1 LKTISDICLGTA
13 KLGLPDYGFPSSYK
27 KSKFIARDYL
37 EQLGSLGVVKF
48 DTSPRYGN
56 SEEILGR
63 YIKSATLAPFISSKI
78 DKLKLNNKKSNMHML
93 SSVKSSLQKL
103 NKEYLD
109 VCYLH
114 QHHVSI
120 IKDSYIQ
127 DGLMDLKS
135 LGLIKN
141 IGVSI
146 YTIDECKAAIEA
158 EIFDYIQIPTSII
171 DTSIYSNYIK
181 DQSKKVK
188 FVARSIFL
196 QGSIFNKNKIINK
209 IIDGEMLLEAIKSIE
224 FLAKQNNLTLASLAL
239 GFVGS
244 LKNIDHIIMGSLS
257 LNNMKKN
264 IALLNLSLPQD
275 LIEKILKISNKTAS
289 WKNPQNWGY

>member
-1 LKTISDICLGTA
+1 MK
-13 KLGLPDYGFPSSYK
+13 
-27 KSKFIARDYL
+27 
-37 EQLGSLGVVKF
+37 
-48 DTSPRYGN
+48 
-56 SEEILGR
+56 
-63 YIKSATLAPFISSKI
+63 
-78 DKLKLNNKKSNMHML
+78 
-93 SSVKSSLQKL
+93 
-103 NKEYLD
+103 
-109 VCYLH
+109 
-114 QHHVSI
+114 
-120 IKDSYIQ
+120 
-127 DGLMDLKS
+127 
-135 LGLIKN
+135 
-141 IGVSI
+141 
-146 YTIDECKAAIEA
+146 CKAAIEA